1 METDDVDK
9 LATYI
14 RGKGC
19 CRIGVDGTN
28 GAGKSTF
35 AAALANA
42 LGICHLNLDDFLVKK
57 QGGFLTHLKYD
68 EIKHK
73 ISDLDCFVID
83 GVCLLNVLEEI
94 DTPVDCLVYVKRM
107 CHGLWAD
114 EGDCEV
120 SEEVEEYIKKEKET
134 IRLIERSETTPN
146 TLGLVEEIIRYHD
159 KYKPQQQTELFYTRE
174 DC

>member
-1 METDDVDK
+1 M
-9 LATYI
+9 
-14 RGKGC
+14 GWFG
-19 CRIGVDGTN
+19 
-28 GAGKSTF
+28 STF